1 MTTHTAAGAAGR
13 PTPSDPV
20 LLLLVAAAAV
30 LEALALLLRPL
41 LAHAIALALTTAGWQ
56 PARPWAP
63 KRESAAPRAKP
74 QPAAQPVQLPTKA
87 LAELP
92 VLELRRLARGA
103 GHRALARSGRRSD
116 LLLALAA

>member
-1 MTTHTAAGAAGR
+1 MTTHTAASAAGR
-13 PTPSDPV
+13 PTPTDPA
-20 LLLLVAAAAV
+20 LHLLVAAAAV

-41 LAHAIALALTTAGWQ
+41 LAHAIALALTAAGWH
-56 PARPWAP
+56 PARRTAAP
-63 KRESAAPRAKP
+63 SRESAPG
-74 QPAAQPVQLPTKA
+74 

-92 VLELRRLARGA
+92 VRELRQLARHA

>member
-20 LLLLVAAAAV
+20 LLLLVAAAVV

-41 LAHAIALALTTAGWQ
+41 LAHAIAVALTTAGWQ
-56 PARPWAP
+56 PARPRAP
-63 KRESAAPRAKP
+63 KRESTAPRI
-74 QPAAQPVQLPTKA
+74 KA

-92 VLELRRLARGA
+92 VRELRQLAREA